1 MTVAASDASKTPKWA
16 PARLAALHFVLFAPV
31 HLQLPREQSIILA
44 GVTPA
49 VIGGAFIGFSAHAQ
63 ISRVFWIIFATALIF
78 ALLAVLGIL
87 VHWVFLPLGL
97 ALHARWDL
105 LRHNQKFRAAVPRWY
120 ISFFRDRRSVGSC
133 FPAPDLW
140 LGAVIP

>member
-1 MTVAASDASKTPKWA
+1 MTVAASDPSKTPKWA
-16 PARLAALHFVLFAPV
+16 PARLAALLFVLFAPV
-31 HLQLPREQSIILA
+31 HLLLPREQSIILA
-44 GVTPA
+44 RVTLA
-49 VIGGAFIGFSAHAQ
+49 VIGGAFIGFAAHTQ
-63 ISRVFWIIFATALIF
+63 IGRVFWIEFTTAPIF

-105 LRHNQKFRAAVPRWY
+105 LRHNQKFGAAVPRWY
-120 ISFFRDRRSVGSC
+120 SSFFRDRRSVGSC
-133 FPAPDLW
+133 LPVRDLW